1 MTVVHGDASSEF
13 LLEREGI
20 SECDALVT
28 LTGVDEMNIVISLFG
43 NSRKVPQIITKL
55 GRLSNNSILDTLSV
69 GSTISP
75 KELCCNDIVRYV
87 RAIRNQTGAA
97 QAVNVIADGQAEAM
111 EFVVAP
117 TTRNLGVPLKDL
129 KLKKGILIAV
139 IVRDSKVIIPEGS
152 TSLERGDNVI
162 VVARDSGILDLNDIY
177 DGSGLRAGG

>member
-1 MTVVHGDASSEF
+1 
-13 LLEREGI
+13 
-20 SECDALVT
+20 
-28 LTGVDEMNIVISLFG
+28 
-43 NSRKVPQIITKL
+43 
-55 GRLSNNSILDTLSV
+55 
-69 GSTISP
+69 
-75 KELCCNDIVRYV
+75 
-87 RAIRNQTGAA
+87 
-97 QAVNVIADGQAEAM
+97 
-111 EFVVAP
+111 VVAH